1 MSKFQKMEKLVNM
14 FYPDDYRF
22 MTLTELEK
30 YKQKGIVYTSALV
43 DIKAYPVP
51 AQEEKQGQEHEQK
64 QGQEQELDP
73 NPMIRSHQLQIQTLH
88 SE

>member
-1 MSKFQKMEKLVNM
+1 M
-14 FYPDDYRF
+14 FYPDDFRF
-22 MTLTELEK
+22 MTLAELEK

-51 AQEEKQGQEHEQK
+51 AGQEQKEEEKQ
-64 QGQEQELDP
+64 EQEEEEKQEEEE
-73 NPMIRSHQLQIQTLH
+73 NPIIRAHQLQIQTLH